1 MPNGQSSNGREL
13 GISHDPTWRIFRIM
27 SEFVDGFQFLSD
39 VHHSV
44 TIFGS
49 ARLPDSDPL
58 YEQAKRL
65 GGMLAQR
72 GYTVVTGGGPGI
84 MQAGN
89 QGAFEAD
96 GHSVGLNIELPHEQR
111 TNPYVKQSK
120 SFHYFFSRKVML
132 DFSAD
137 AFVFFP
143 GGFGTLDEFFEL
155 VTLRQTGKLHH
166 AVPIV
171 LIGSEYWEPLC
182 EWMRQTLLRKF
193 HTVAPVDLT
202 IWTLTDDL
210 DEALRLIDAG
220 VQQVR
225 QHRKDVTGS
234 ERHTAGEKLAQ
245 ATQPMTETEQ

>member
-1 MPNGQSSNGREL
+1 VHTIPSPNGREQ
-13 GISHDPTWRIFRIM
+13 GVSHDPTWRIFRIM

-49 ARLPDSDPL
+49 ARLPVTDPR
-58 YEQAKRL
+58 YEQARRL

-84 MQAGN
+84 MQASN
-89 QGAFEAD
+89 QGASEA
-96 GHSVGLNIELPHEQR
+96 GGRSVGLNIELPHEQR
-111 TNPYVKQSK
+111 SNPYVKQSK

-155 VTLRQTGKLHH
+155 VTLRQTGKLHN

-171 LIGSEYWEPLC
+171 LIGRDYWAPLC
-182 EWMRQTLLRKF
+182 EWLRQTLLQTF
-193 HTVAPVDLT
+193 HTIAPADLT

-210 DEALRLIDAG
+210 DEAMRLIDAG
-220 VQQVR
+220 VQHVR
-225 QHRKDVTGS
+225 QHRKDATGS
-234 ERHTAGEKLAQ
+234 ERHTANEKLAQ
-245 ATQPMTETEQ
+245 ATQPMSGTEQ

>member
-1 MPNGQSSNGREL
+1 VHITGSPDGHERGASN
-13 GISHDPTWRIFRIM
+13 DPTWRIFRIM

-49 ARLPDSDPL
+49 ARLASTDPH
-58 YEQAKRL
+58 YEQARQL
-65 GGMLAQR
+65 GRMLAER
-72 GYTVVTGGGPGI
+72 GYTIVTGGGPGI
-84 MQAGN
+84 MEAAN
-89 QGAFEAD
+89 QGASEAG

-137 AFVFFP
+137 AFVCFP

-155 VTLRQTGKLHH
+155 ITLRQTGKLHN

-171 LIGSEYWEPLC
+171 LIGSAFWAPLC
-182 EWMRQTLLRKF
+182 EWMRRTLLE
-193 HTVAPVDLT
+193 TYQTIAPADLN
-202 IWTLTDDL
+202 IWTVTDDL
-210 DEALRLIDAG
+210 EAALRLIDAG

-225 QHRKDVTGS
+225 QHRKEATGS
-234 ERHTAGEKLAQ
+234 ERHTANEKLVQ
-245 ATQPMTETEQ
+245 ATQPMSGTEQ